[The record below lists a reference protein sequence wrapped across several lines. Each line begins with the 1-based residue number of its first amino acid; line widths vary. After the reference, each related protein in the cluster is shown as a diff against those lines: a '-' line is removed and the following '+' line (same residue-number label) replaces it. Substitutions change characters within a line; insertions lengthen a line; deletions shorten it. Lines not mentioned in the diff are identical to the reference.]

1 MSCGISEKAKVLTD
15 KLDEIDAKIEET
27 LNNIPG
33 VAEAQ
38 AFADDLEAEIDSIK
52 DKIKAQI
59 PILGG
64 GSLPPKLQSLQ
75 KDIEGALGY
84 VAQGVAGVQDMANQV
99 ASMKAKWGDVDLG
112 DIKDIDGLVNLIQSG
127 AGDLD
132 KLCSSVPN
140 LKPNPDGSVE
150 IGATPL
156 SIPDMSI
163 LGLLT
168 GDELPKITGGR
179 LFIDIN
185 GYGSP
190 ALNSFSNI
198 KASRHSP

>member
-27 LNNIPG
+27 LNDIPG

-38 AFADDLEAEIDSIK
+38 AFADELEAEVEGIK
-52 DKIKAQI
+52 DKVMAQI

-64 GSLPPKLQSLQ
+64 GSLPPGLQSLQ
-75 KDIEGALGY
+75 KDIEGAIGF
-84 VAQGVAGVQDMANQV
+84 VAQGVAGIEDMKNQV
-99 ASMKAKWGDVDLG
+99 DYIKGKWGGASLG
-112 DIKDIDGLVNLIQSG
+112 DIKDIDSLVGMIQSG
-127 AGDLD
+127 AADLD
-132 KLCSSVPN
+132 NLCSAVPN

-150 IGATPL
+150 VGVTPIT
-156 SIPDMSI
+156 IPDI
-163 LGLLT
+163 DVLGLLT
-168 GDELPKITGGR
+168 GDKLPKINKPR

-190 ALNSFSNI
+190 SLNSFSNI
-198 KASRHSP
+198 KASRHRP